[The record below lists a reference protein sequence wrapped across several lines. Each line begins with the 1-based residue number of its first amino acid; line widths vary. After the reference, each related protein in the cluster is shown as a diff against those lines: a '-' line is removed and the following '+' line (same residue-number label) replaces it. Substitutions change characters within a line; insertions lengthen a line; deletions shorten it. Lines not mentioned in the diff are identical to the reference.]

1 MVLALCVNWCIPLL
15 SVVLIDDG
23 PQCCEFDAA
32 KSVTPLPHTRG
43 TLKLY
48 PHRKLTE
55 NRKRHVEWLMMMCGG
70 EEGGGKRQKL
80 DDEGRYRV
88 TSFLPIVHSQVP
100 PHTLI
105 LGKCNFHSK
114 SFETRYI
121 TMHKTNDCPFIFKE
135 LCQAWPRTGSVNTT
149 PMPVMPSGGLLGR
162 LSTLEEEAQI
172 LKMIGPISS
181 RRNLQNQ
188 SLTVYKIRQPQFSA
202 TRTRSRGWRRLG
214 SLSGMWS
221 GSATS
226 ETAMTTQSRT
236 ANQMTSG
243 GLLKKISHQFDE

>member
-1 MVLALCVNWCIPLL
+1 MGRHRALCSQARHKSADSSPEQRRQLGFILELGQNIACCADFDCFVMLALRVNWCIPLL

-32 KSVTPLPHTRG
+32 KSVTTLPHIRG

-55 NRKRHVEWLMMMCGG
+55 NRTRHAEWLMMMCGE

-80 DDEGRYRV
+80 DDGETKRYRV

-105 LGKCNFHSK
+105 LGKCSFHSK

-135 LCQAWPRTGSVNTT
+135 LCQA
-149 PMPVMPSGGLLGR
+149 
-162 LSTLEEEAQI
+162 
-172 LKMIGPISS
+172 
-181 RRNLQNQ
+181 
-188 SLTVYKIRQPQFSA
+188 
-202 TRTRSRGWRRLG
+202 
-214 SLSGMWS
+214 
-221 GSATS
+221 
-226 ETAMTTQSRT
+226 
-236 ANQMTSG
+236 
-243 GLLKKISHQFDE
+243 